1 MHEYSIASA
10 MMQRIEQEAEAHQ
23 ATRVKS
29 VRVRI
34 GELAGLEVELFR
46 TAYDI
51 VSRDTVCDGAPLEVA
66 VVPVQW
72 ACPQCH
78 APAPAGGRLVCAS
91 CGVPLRLVSGDEIML
106 DRIELEVA

>member
-10 MMQRIEQEAEAHQ
+10 LMQRIEQEAEAHH
-23 ATRVKS
+23 ATRVKA

-46 TAYDI
+46 TAYQ
-51 VSRDTVCDGAPLEVA
+51 VLSQDTVCDGAALEVA

-72 ACPQCH
+72 ECPRCH
-78 APAPAGGRLVCAS
+78 APAPAGARLVCAS
-91 CGVPLRLVSGDEIML
+91 CGVPVRLVSGDEIML